1 MGDFLLCSSSAH
13 FSIHSFTHC
22 PKMPFDLTELAAIS
36 GMPGLHRLLRP
47 AHHGVLVES
56 LAERPVRTLAPA
68 KNKVSLLSE
77 IAIYTEDADVTV
89 PLTDVFER
97 MHQTHGA
104 TLPVTAKSSEQELS
118 SFLEGIIPD
127 YDRARVYQSD
137 IKKLVTWYSLISQH
151 RPHQAPT
158 EEPAAGEHVSEH
170 ASTEQPTMPDADA
183 EPRTKEPLSTGGVIG
198 ELDPEPVPTGD
209 PEVTQA
215 APKKR
220 RKKAE

>member
-1 MGDFLLCSSSAH
+1 
-13 FSIHSFTHC
+13 
-22 PKMPFDLTELAAIS
+22 MPFDLKELAAIS

-77 IAIYTEDADVTV
+77 IAIYTQDPDVTV

-97 MHQTHGA
+97 MHEAHGA
-104 TLPVTAKSSEQELS
+104 SLPVTPKSSEQELS

-137 IKKLVTWYSLISQH
+137 IKKLVTWYSLVSQH
-151 RPHQAPT
+151 RPHQAATAEST
-158 EEPAAGEHVSEH
+158 EPIESTEQVATEPAT
-170 ASTEQPTMPDADA
+170 TEQPTTPDADA
-183 EPRTKEPLSTGGVIG
+183 APRAEEPLSTGGIIA
-198 ELDPEPVPTGD
+198 ELDPAPVPAD
-209 PEVTQA
+209 NPEVTQPTP
-215 APKKR
+215 APARKS